1 MRAFLSKEI
10 HPSWA
15 IVLYS
20 VGIILGA
27 IFGLVFRI
35 VYFSSLIWVF
45 VSLVL
50 LVFTLIFSK
59 RGFLI
64 FAVISGMILVF
75 FRISGELYG
84 NDYVRRFFGQSVVVS
99 GIVKDDPV
107 VDESGMKIKLV
118 KLEFGEGKASAR
130 GSVYILARFNRD
142 VSRGDIIE
150 VSGKISEGFGTFS
163 GYMYKPNI
171 AKILKQRPGDLILRI
186 RNWFSERIIGLIPG
200 PEVNLG
206 LSYLL
211 GMKSG
216 LPKELDENLRVVGLV
231 HIVVASGAHLS
242 ILVEIARR
250 AFGKVSR
257 FFGLF
262 TSTIFILFFMAMVG
276 WTPSILR
283 AGIMTIL
290 SLVAWYVGREIAA
303 WRLILIV
310 AAFTLM
316 LNPNFLFDLGWL
328 LSFASFS
335 GIMILGPIL
344 KRIFYGD
351 KKPGFISS
359 IIITTVSA
367 TLMTLPITL
376 YFYGT
381 VSLISVLANLLVLPT
396 LPYAMGF
403 VFLSGLVV
411 GVPGVDIIA
420 SFLAT
425 KLLSFHITVVEFFGG
440 MREFLIEIPINQ
452 LGVFLIYVF
461 IALVLL
467 YAWWRKYRRHAI
479 MKTWVVY
486 LMNQL

>member
-15 IVLYS
+15 IVLCS

-27 IFGLVFRI
+27 IFGIVFRI

-45 VSLVL
+45 VSLIL
-50 LVFTLIFSK
+50 LAFTLIFSK

-64 FAVISGMILVF
+64 FAVISGIVLAF
-75 FRISGELYG
+75 FRVSGELYDS
-84 NDYVRRFFGQSVVVS
+84 DYIRRFFGQSVVVS

-118 KLEFGEGKASAR
+118 KLEFGEGKASVG
-130 GSVYILARFNRD
+130 GSVYILARFNCD

-242 ILVEIARR
+242 ILIEIARKI
-250 AFGKVSR
+250 FGRVSR
-257 FFGLF
+257 FSGLLF
-262 TSTIFILFFMAMVG
+262 SLIFVVFFMAMVG

-290 SLVAWYVGREIAA
+290 SLLAWYVGRKIAA
-303 WRLILIV
+303 WRIILIV
-310 AAFTLM
+310 MAFTLM

-328 LSFASFS
+328 LSFASYA
-335 GIMILGPIL
+335 GIMILGPVL
-344 KRIFYGD
+344 TKFFYGE

-359 IIITTVSA
+359 IILTTISA
-367 TLMTLPITL
+367 TLMTLPIIL

-381 VSLISVLANLLVLPT
+381 VSLISVIANLLILPT
-396 LPYAMGF
+396 LPYAMGL
-403 VFLSGLVV
+403 VFLTGVFT
-411 GVPGVDIIA
+411 GVPGVEA
-420 SFLAT
+420 VVSFLAT
-425 KLLSFHITVVEFFGG
+425 KLLDFHILVVEFFGAQKS
-440 MREFLIEIPINQ
+440 FLVEIESGNAW
-452 LGVFLIYVF
+452 VFFIYLF
-461 IALVLL
+461 IVCGYGIFLMKQ
-467 YAWWRKYRRHAI
+467 RKYVKI
-479 MKTWVVY
+479 KT
-486 LMNQL
+486 

>member
-27 IFGLVFRI
+27 IFGIVFRI
-35 VYFSSLIWVF
+35 VYFSSLIWIF

-64 FAVISGMILVF
+64 FAAISGMILVF

-84 NDYVRRFFGQSVVVS
+84 NDYVRQFFGQSVVVS

-107 VDESGMKIKLV
+107 VDEYGMKIKLV
-118 KLEFGEGKASAR
+118 KLEFGEGKVSVR

-150 VSGKISEGFGTFS
+150 VSGKMSEGFGTFS

-186 RNWFSERIIGLIPG
+186 RNWFSERIVGLIPG

-216 LPKELDENLRVVGLV
+216 LSKELDENLRVVGLV

-242 ILVEIARR
+242 ILVEIARKI
-250 AFGKVSR
+250 FGRVSR
-257 FFGLF
+257 FSGLLF
-262 TSTIFILFFMAMVG
+262 SLIFVAFFMAMVG

-290 SLVAWYVGREIAA
+290 SLLAWYVGRKIAA
-303 WRLILIV
+303 WRVILIV
-310 AAFTLM
+310 MAFTLM

-328 LSFASFS
+328 LSFASYA
-335 GIMILGPIL
+335 GIMILGPVL
-344 KRIFYGD
+344 TKFFYGE

-359 IIITTVSA
+359 IILTTISA
-367 TLMTLPITL
+367 TLMTLPIIL

-381 VSLISVLANLLVLPT
+381 VSLISVIANLLILPT
-396 LPYAMGF
+396 LPYAMGL
-403 VFLSGLVV
+403 VFLTGVFAGLPGAEAVV
-411 GVPGVDIIA
+411 

-425 KLLSFHITVVEFFGG
+425 KLLDFHILIVEFFGAQKS
-440 MREFLIEIPINQ
+440 FLVEIEPENV
-452 LGVFLIYVF
+452 LVFLIY
-461 IALVLL
+461 LL
-467 YAWWRKYRRHAI
+467 ILCGYGIFLMKQRKYVKI
-479 MKTWVVY
+479 KT
-486 LMNQL
+486 